1 MQVKTERGRKTR
13 RTRHHSA
20 SPHLT
25 LFLGLPLLPVEVL
38 GGTGLLVP
46 RGSLTPP
53 PFVQY
58 LKIDPALLLLFF
70 LLLLDGEARAGA
82 VAGSPA
88 SAASAAMVDAV
99 AVEAA
104 ALAVEGVVVAAAAG
118 GAEDV
123 VLGVGAAAS
132 AMTGGAAVVA
142 A

>member
-53 PFVQY
+53 PLVQY
-58 LKIDPALLLLFF
+58 LRIDPALLLLFF

-99 AVEAA
+99 AVAVAA
-104 ALAVEGVVVAAAAG
+104 ATGAAAAG
-118 GAEDV
+118 GAAEGV
-123 VLGVGAAAS
+123 VFGVGAAAS
-132 AMTGGAAVVA
+132 AMTGG
-142 A
+142 